1 MKKLVLSFV
10 LLAALVFNLTACPS
24 QPAATE
30 EPAAEEA
37 AGAAKIGL
45 VVSTLNNPFFVSLK
59 EGAEQKAKDM
69 GMELV
74 VLDSQNDPAQELA
87 NVEDLLTQG
96 VSLILINPT
105 DSDAV
110 GNAIIAANNK
120 NVPVVTL
127 DRGANQ
133 GEVVSHIA
141 SDNVAGGVMA
151 GEHIVSLLGGKGKV
165 VELEGIAGTS
175 AARDRG
181 QGFNDAIAGT
191 EIEVVA
197 KQVADFDRTKGLSVM
212 ENILQAQPEID
223 AVFAHNDEMA
233 LGAQKAIEA
242 SGREIII
249 VGFDATDDAVAAVKE
264 GKMSATV
271 AQQPSLIGELGVETA
286 KKILDGESV
295 EDFVPV
301 DLQLVTE

>member
-1 MKKLVLSFV
+1 MKKGEIF
-10 LLAALVFNLTACPS
+10 
-24 QPAATE
+24 
-30 EPAAEEA
+30 
-37 AGAAKIGL
+37 GL
-45 VVSTLNNPFFVSLK
+45 VGPDGSGKTTTMRLITGLYTSD
-59 EGAEQKAKDM
+59 EGR
-69 GMELV
+69 
-74 VLDSQNDPAQELA
+74 
-87 NVEDLLTQG
+87 
-96 VSLILINPT
+96 I
-105 DSDAV
+105 
-110 GNAIIAANNK
+110 
-120 NVPVVTL
+120 VTL
-127 DRGANQ
+127 G
-133 GEVVSHIA
+133 
-141 SDNVAGGVMA
+141 SDKIETVKNHLGYVPQKF
-151 GEHIVSLLGGKGKV
+151 SLYGDL
-165 VELEGIAGTS
+165 T
-175 AARDRG
+175 
-181 QGFNDAIAGT
+181 
-191 EIEVVA
+191 
-197 KQVADFDRTKGLSVM
+197 VM

>member
-10 LLAALVFNLTACPS
+10 LLAALVFNLTACQS

-191 EIEVVA
+191 EIQVVA
-197 KQVADFDRTKGLSVM
+197 KQVADFDRTQGLTVM

>member
-10 LLAALVFNLTACPS
+10 LLAALVFNLTACQS

-141 SDNVAGGVMA
+141 SDNVAGGVMP

-197 KQVADFDRTKGLSVM
+197 KQVADFDRTQGLSVM

>member
-10 LLAALVFNLTACPS
+10 LLAALVFNLTACQS

-30 EPAAEEA
+30 EPVAEEA

-197 KQVADFDRTKGLSVM
+197 KQVADFDRTQGLSVM

>member
-10 LLAALVFNLTACPS
+10 LLAALVFNLTACQS

-191 EIEVVA
+191 KIEVVA
-197 KQVADFDRTKGLSVM
+197 KQVADFDRTQGLSVM